1 MRAGIEP
8 KILESDS
15 FNQAHTPQSD
25 GRQLLPEE
33 DVPVTIIGA
42 GPYGLSLAAHLR
54 ETGTK
59 FRIFGS
65 PMKSWLTNMPRGMRL
80 KSTGYSSTLYDPQRA
95 FTIGHYC
102 AERKIP
108 YADVGL
114 PVNVETFCQYAMAF
128 KERFVPDVHEAYL
141 TDLSVAGGEFRLRF
155 GDGTRIRSR
164 QVVIGVGL
172 ENFRRMPTELAGFP
186 PALVSHSGEHRDL
199 GRFRDTVVAVIGA
212 GSSAIDMSTLI
223 YEEGGQP
230 VLIARKQQLQF
241 GIEESLERPAWERI
255 CRPMTGIGP
264 GWTNYLCAHYPGAFR
279 RLPDGFRQRTVNT
292 FLGPSAGWFMKE
304 RSKAVSRL
312 LGHRIVSADARQG
325 RVHLTLVSDCG
336 DKKNLIADHVI
347 AATGY
352 KMDVGRL
359 DFLSSDI
366 LRRLQVVGSAPRL
379 SSNFE
384 SSIPGLFFIGPVS
397 AMSFGPI
404 MRFAA
409 GAGFTAARLSQF
421 LAKRTASYE

>member
-1 MRAGIEP
+1 MIRAGIES
-8 KILESDS
+8 KIVGSDAFDHTHAPQPAPGRLEE
-15 FNQAHTPQSD
+15 N
-25 GRQLLPEE
+25 
-33 DVPVTIIGA
+33 VPVTIIGA

-59 FRIFGS
+59 FRIFGT
-65 PMKSWLTNMPRGMRL
+65 PMKSWLTNMPRGMCL

-141 TDLSVAGGEFRLRF
+141 TDLSVAGNEFHLRF
-155 GDGTRIRSR
+155 GDGTHIKSR
-164 QVVIGVGL
+164 HVIIGVGL
-172 ENFRRMPTELAGFP
+172 EKFRRMPIELAGFP
-186 PALVSHSGEHRDL
+186 SAFVSHSGEHTDL
-199 GRFRDTVVAVIGA
+199 SRFRDAVVAVVGA

-223 YEEGGQP
+223 HEAGGHP
-230 VLIARKQQLQF
+230 VLIARKQQIEF
-241 GIEESLERPAWERI
+241 GIEERQQRPLWDRI
-255 CRPMTGIGP
+255 GRPMTGIGP
-264 GWTNYLCAHYPGAFR
+264 GWTNYVCAHYPGVFR
-279 RLPDGFRQRTVNT
+279 QLPDGVRQRTVNT
-292 FLGPSAGWFMKE
+292 FLGPSGGWFMKE

-312 LGHRIVSADARQG
+312 LGHRIEAADVHQG
-325 RVHLTLVSDCG
+325 RVHLTLVSDSG
-336 DKKNLIADHVI
+336 DKKILVADHVI

-352 KMDVGRL
+352 KMDVERL

-366 LRRLQVVGSAPRL
+366 LRRLQLVGSTPRL

-409 GAGFTAARLSQF
+409 GGGFTAARLSQF
-421 LAKRTASYE
+421 LAKRTAPHE